1 MRSRPRAGATDA
13 VFALDRRDGSVSTPP
28 LPAAYHSTVI
38 DHRVVD
44 HVARLARLE
53 LTPEERERFT
63 RQLAALLEYFAV
75 LQRLDTEGVAPT
87 AHIVELTNVL
97 RDDTP
102 RPGLPR
108 AAALAG
114 APEQED
120 GFFKVPPVIEPEAPP

>member
-1 MRSRPRAGATDA
+1 MI
-13 VFALDRRDGSVSTPP
+13 DR
-28 LPAAYHSTVI
+28 
-38 DHRVVD
+38 RVVD

-63 RQLAALLEYFAV
+63 RQLGALLEYFAV

-87 AHIVELTNVL
+87 AHIVAMTNVL

-108 AAALAG
+108 DAVLGG

-120 GFFKVPPVIEPEAPP
+120 GFFKVPPVIESETPP